1 VGLDETRGRSK
12 MLTARSRVGE
22 LAIQSGLLSRS
33 TRQAYIIVA
42 RGLRRERTVKA
53 MSVGVVV
60 ESFSDAC
67 AD

>member
-1 VGLDETRGRSK
+1 
-12 MLTARSRVGE
+12 MIRSRVGE
-22 LAIQSGLLSRS
+22 LAIQSGLLSLS

-60 ESFSDAC
+60 KVLVMLVLTEC
-67 AD
+67 